1 MCRKKGKQNAFPSS
15 IVSGCDLEAVYIQ
28 FNVFLKEPERQI
40 FYLSSVTMEP
50 HCSIGKVKN
59 LLVHVHNK
67 IHQSNL
73 NSFLEFLLEGADVA
87 EALLPLFLFG
97 FLVDEGTHGGQAGG
111 AVLLDGLED
120 GATAGEDVVVFA
132 V

>member
-1 MCRKKGKQNAFPSS
+1 MPPPFLLL
-15 IVSGCDLEAVYIQ
+15 SGCELEAIYIQ

-40 FYLSSVTMEP
+40 FYLSSVTKKP

-73 NSFLEFLLEGADVA
+73 
-87 EALLPLFLFG
+87 
-97 FLVDEGTHGGQAGG
+97 Q
-111 AVLLDGLED
+111 
-120 GATAGEDVVVFA
+120 
-132 V
+132 